1 MNKVIVQLKYKASLM
16 IHFFM
21 FMFCFF
27 FPLIQLPNG
36 WLYLLNKFLL
46 SAIYSFQF
54 KYKIQFVMYIS
65 KTQPGKIQQ
74 LMSKF

>member
-27 FPLIQLPNG
+27 FPSDSTTKWVTVSIKQ
-36 WLYLLNKFLL
+36 
-46 SAIYSFQF
+46 
-54 KYKIQFVMYIS
+54 IS
-65 KTQPGKIQQ
+65 VVCNIFI
-74 LMSKF
+74 SI